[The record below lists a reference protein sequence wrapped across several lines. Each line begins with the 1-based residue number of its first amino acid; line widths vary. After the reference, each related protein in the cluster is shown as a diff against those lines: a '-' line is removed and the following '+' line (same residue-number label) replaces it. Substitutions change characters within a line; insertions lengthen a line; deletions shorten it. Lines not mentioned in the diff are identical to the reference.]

1 MKSAAK
7 LPAGEQ
13 ALREQLIALLREG
26 HAHISFDKVIRGF
39 PLGRAGVRPRGMP
52 HSAWELLEHIRLAQE
67 DILRFSQSA
76 DYVSPPWPE
85 GYWPES
91 PAPESEKQ
99 WTASV
104 RKYRKDLA
112 EFEAM
117 LLDPRQDL
125 HRKFPWGDGQ
135 TLLREALTIAD
146 HTSYHVGQLLLVRKW
161 LESRDR

>member
-1 MKSAAK
+1 MKSDAK

-13 ALREQLIALLREG
+13 ALREHLAALLREG
-26 HAHISFDKVIRGF
+26 HAHITFDQAVRGF
-39 PLGRAGVRPRGMP
+39 PLDRAGIRPRGLP
-52 HSAWELLEHIRLAQE
+52 HSAWELLEHIRPAQE

-76 DYVSPPWPE
+76 DYVSPSWPE

-91 PAPESEKQ
+91 PAPESEKR

-104 RKYRKDLA
+104 RRYRKDLA

-117 LLDPRQDL
+117 LLDPKRDL
-125 HRKFPWGDGQ
+125 RRGFPWGDGQ

-146 HTSYHVGQLLLVRKW
+146 HTSYHVGQLVMVRK
-161 LESRDR
+161 LVESRDR